1 MKVLITGAAGQLGR
15 ALRSSVPDVIAGEP
29 VQLITTA
36 RQGGND
42 SRVLN
47 LADAVAC
54 RALVQELRP
63 DWLINAAAYT
73 AVDNAEGEPE
83 RAWAVNAG
91 APAAFAEALQGTDG
105 RILQLSTDFV
115 FNGQQ
120 GMPYQPSQSVDPL
133 GVYGA
138 SKADGER
145 AVLERLGEEGRAVV
159 LRTSWVYGPVGKNF
173 LLTMLRLMGE
183 REQLGVVAD
192 QVGCPTSTAGLAQ
205 ACWAVLEH
213 AVTGVHHWSD
223 AGAASWYD
231 FAMAIRELA
240 LAQGLLQ
247 RSAVVRPLTT
257 AEYPTPARRPG
268 YSLLDCTATRARL
281 QLEPRYW
288 REALADV
295 MRVLRSS
302 QPRKP
307 SP

>member
-1 MKVLITGAAGQLGR
+1 MKVLITGAAGQLGQ
-15 ALRSSVPDVIAGEP
+15 ALSRSVPEAIAGEP
-29 VQLITTA
+29 VQLITTT
-36 RQGGND
+36 RQGGNGVRALD
-42 SRVLN
+42 LTDP
-47 LADAVAC
+47 AAC
-54 RALVQELRP
+54 RDLVQELRP
-63 DWLINAAAYT
+63 DWVINAAAYT
-73 AVDNAEGEPE
+73 AVDRAESEPE
-83 RAWAVNAG
+83 LAWAVNAG
-91 APAAFAEALQGTDG
+91 APAAFAEALQGSG
-105 RILQLSTDFV
+105 SRILQLSTDFV

-120 GMPYQPSQSVDPL
+120 GTPYQPSQPVDPL

-145 AVLERLGEEGRAVV
+145 AVLERLGAEGRAVV

-213 AVTGVHHWSD
+213 AVPGVHHWSD

-247 RSAVVRPLTT
+247 RAAVVRPLTA
-257 AEYPTPARRPG
+257 AEYPTPARRPS
-268 YSLLDCTATRARL
+268 YSLLDCTASRARL
-281 QLEPRYW
+281 QLQPRHW
-288 REALADV
+288 REALEA
-295 MRVLRSS
+295 VLREL
-302 QPRKP
+302 PG
-307 SP
+307 

>member
-15 ALRSSVPDVIAGEP
+15 ALRSSVPEAIVGEP

-36 RQGGND
+36 REGGHGVRALD
-42 SRVLN
+42 LT
-47 LADAVAC
+47 DAASC
-54 RALVQELRP
+54 RDLVQELRP
-63 DWLINAAAYT
+63 DWVINAAAYT
-73 AVDNAEGEPE
+73 AVDRAESEPDLA
-83 RAWAVNAG
+83 RAVNAG
-91 APAAFAEALQGTDG
+91 APTAFAEALQGSGG

-120 GMPYQPSQSVDPL
+120 GTPYQPSQPVDPL

-145 AVLERLGEEGRAVV
+145 AVLERLGGEGRAVV

-173 LLTMLRLMGE
+173 LLTMLRLLGE

-192 QVGCPTSTAGLAQ
+192 QVGCPTATAGLAQ

-213 AVTGVHHWSD
+213 DVAGVHHWSD

-247 RSAVVRPLTT
+247 RAAAVRPLTT
-257 AEYPTPARRPG
+257 ADYPTQAQRPS
-268 YSLLDCTATRARL
+268 YSLLDCTASRARL
-281 QLEPRYW
+281 QLEPRHW
-288 REALADV
+288 REALAA
-295 MRVLRSS
+295 VLLALRFS
-302 QPRKP
+302 
-307 SP
+307 